1 MKSINYEYTNLQEL
15 DSFIKEH
22 EIKNGPNLLVQ
33 VFCGIV
39 EIGYL
44 QSLLSDLNS
53 VLDKSYIMG
62 ATTDGA
68 INGAE
73 VSIKNTII
81 SFTIFDKTL
90 IKSNLITLEQLGNS
104 SFDTGEALAFSLVQS
119 DTRALITFATGLD
132 TNGEEYLK
140 GIGKITGDIVVA
152 GGLAGD
158 NGEFKK
164 TFVFDNNTITSNG
177 AVAVSLQNKDLQ
189 VNTGYSFNWM
199 SIGKE
204 LVNGNV
210 QVYDRKSTEKIAVNV
225 EEIFNKIMGLI

>member
-22 EIKNGPNLLVQ
+22 EIKNAPNLLVQ

-39 EIGYL
+39 EIEYL

-119 DTRALITFATGLD
+119 DTRAFITFATGLD

-152 GGLAGD
+152 GGLAG
-158 NGEFKK
+158 
-164 TFVFDNNTITSNG
+164 
-177 AVAVSLQNKDLQ
+177 Q
-189 VNTGYSFNWM
+189 W
-199 SIGKE
+199 
-204 LVNGNV
+204 
-210 QVYDRKSTEKIAVNV
+210 
-225 EEIFNKIMGLI
+225 